1 MNKYN
6 IYYYLKMAKRKVI
19 IDTDPGYDDACDIAL
34 ANITDKFEIL
44 GITTVAG
51 NQTIENVTKNA
62 LNLAYY
68 LNMKCPVAKGM
79 SGPLMKEL
87 RVGKVHGTTGLD
99 NIKFPENNNQPDKR
113 NAVQFIVDTCLQNDK
128 ITLITIGPLTNIALA
143 LKLEPKIK
151 DHIEIISIMGGSIGA
166 GNVTPA
172 AEYNIYAD
180 PDSAY
185 IVFSSGIP
193 IKMNGLDVTNLT
205 TPNEEIIER
214 FKKID
219 TKSSK
224 LFVDCMT
231 NMTFFMN
238 KYFGKKFGSMHDSV
252 AVLTLI
258 DENLVKY
265 KKAIVEVD
273 ISRGCSYGRTNCN
286 IYGEKAKESNVEV
299 AVEIDI
305 KKFWDIIEELYKKY

>member
-1 MNKYN
+1 
-6 IYYYLKMAKRKVI
+6 MAKRKVI
-19 IDTDPGYDDACDIAL
+19 IDTDPGYDDACAIAL
-34 ANITDKFEIL
+34 ASITDKFEIL
-44 GITTVAG
+44 GITTIAG

-62 LNLAYY
+62 LNLKSY

-79 SGPLMKEL
+79 SGPLLKKL
-87 RVGKVHGTTGLD
+87 TVGKVHGETGLD
-99 NIKFPENNNQPDKR
+99 NIKFTENKEEQDKR
-113 NAVQFIVDTCLQNDK
+113 NAVQFIIDICLQNDK

-143 LKLEPKIK
+143 IKLEPKIK
-151 DHIEIISIMGGSIGA
+151 EHIELISIMGGSIGC

-193 IKMNGLDVTNLT
+193 LKMNGLDVTNLT
-205 TPNEEIIER
+205 VPNEEIMER
-214 FKKID
+214 FSKIN

-224 LFVDCMT
+224 LFIDCMK
-231 NMTFFMN
+231 NLTFYMN
-238 KYFGKKFGSMHDSV
+238 KFFGKKVGSMHDSV

-258 DENLVKY
+258 DESIVKY
-265 KKAIVEVD
+265 RKAVVEVD
-273 ISRGCSYGRTNCN
+273 ISRGNSYGRTNCN
-286 IYGEKAKESNVEV
+286 IYDPKAQESNIEV

-305 KKFWDIIEELYKKY
+305 KKFWDVIEELYKKY